1 MRERPV
7 GKDFSPTHQACRQ
20 YAIGRL
26 RSTPLRAALP
36 HCTIRVQRQIWSGPV
51 VHQNLG
57 RSRSATPQFRH
68 ENPGE
73 TEASATRIC
82 AVAVRQCI
90 ALTRVHPVL
99 NCSDS
104 SPISVKSAHT
114 STRDGTTTGCHH
126 ARTFQSGSPASP
138 SQPSI
143 EKTRRI
149 EAGPTDVSNATS
161 WSRLPLQ

>member
-90 ALTRVHPVL
+90 AYSGPPRAELLRLVSHFRQVGTHVH
-99 NCSDS
+99 
-104 SPISVKSAHT
+104 
-114 STRDGTTTGCHH
+114 
-126 ARTFQSGSPASP
+126 SGRYDNRLPPRADVSEREP
-138 SQPSI
+138 SQP
-143 EKTRRI
+143 
-149 EAGPTDVSNATS
+149 
-161 WSRLPLQ
+161 